1 MAKMTKDTARH
12 LLAAVPDTNVFWCRD
27 GSVFKNLDELK
38 SGLARISDET
48 FAYHVTPTKNDFSA
62 WVRTTVGDSKL
73 ATDLDK
79 SGSRAQALKRVEER
93 LAFLRDRLA

>member
-1 MAKMTKDTARH
+1 MAKMTKDAASH
-12 LLAAVPDTNVFWCRD
+12 LLAPVPEPNVFWCRD
-27 GSVFKNLDELK
+27 GRVFKNLDDLRA
-38 SGLARISDET
+38 GLTRISDET
-48 FAYHVTPTKNDFSA
+48 FAFHVTPDKNDFSA

-79 SGSRAQALKRVEER
+79 ASDPADALKRVEER